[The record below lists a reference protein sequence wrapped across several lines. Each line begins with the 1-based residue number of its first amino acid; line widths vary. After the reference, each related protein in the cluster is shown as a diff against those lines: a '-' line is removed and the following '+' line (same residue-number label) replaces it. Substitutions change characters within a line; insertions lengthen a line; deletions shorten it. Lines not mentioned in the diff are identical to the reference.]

1 MEVYE
6 VALLNIMPISNIDKS
21 NVPITRRDKWS
32 SSNSLAAQKGEQKS
46 AYVFKEH

>member
-21 NVPITRRDKWS
+21 NVPITRRDK
-32 SSNSLAAQKGEQKS
+32 
-46 AYVFKEH
+46 